1 MSKKNINHELISI
14 DNHRVKF
21 KLDGETYLV
30 LRKDACDMF
39 NLYWF
44 MGDVYNK
51 FIILVD
57 KEREWLKKYRQ
68 A

>member
-1 MSKKNINHELISI
+1 MSKKNINHELLQI
-14 DNHRVKF
+14 DNHRVVF
-21 KLDGETYLV
+21 KLDGVTYLV

-39 NLYWF
+39 GLYWF
-44 MGDVYNK
+44 MADVYNK

-68 A
+68 